1 MLPEESGIFHTTDVY
16 KRQSLFHTCHNV
28 TQAEMD
34 GGATYLTLMEGNLER
49 LRTAFT
55 ER

>member
-1 MLPEESGIFHTTDVY
+1 MLKPPEPGLPS
-16 KRQSLFHTCHNV
+16 SCHNV